1 MSRGA
6 GSLRDRIFALVKG
19 CAAASGTNARLAC
32 VGAASVRLQ
41 AVQVREEARAQRRS
55 RGGQGGEREVNGGD
69 HPACDVPMVLYNVAQ
84 LHRFAQ
90 EAACA
95 HALATFRNVFASLCV
110 LLLPLLRTAAV
121 SGGDGDAA
129 SAAPATHVRVRRRV
143 WMEAVDARKDLFVS
157 DDLTVKGV
165 ASGSRTAGK
174 RVSPAAGAVVC
185 VDGVPV
191 ATRLAFL
198 AALDRRA
205 AHDRVEVSFGSRHE
219 TGDVIRGK
227 DLALVVWAA
236 ATVLPSFEGSAG
248 AAEAA
253 GEVRSVVAAAY
264 KAGSLRG
271 GACKPSD
278 AMLVLWGALKL
289 GFDPETVSWLDDN
302 VSAQL
307 SREDFRRIG
316 TVREASAKAEL
327 VARYV
332 GVAVKLAARET
343 AARAGVRH
351 ERVLGLLAAAAPTM
365 CHKATRYS
373 ARHLAGLSR
382 GLATMR
388 VHEPRLLAALAS
400 KIPQTLAAA
409 KELRADVVPF
419 LSSSIWAFSV
429 LGYTSVAHSLVG
441 RSDELMRKAAAG
453 TSAVVAK
460 ERNNEAYKHLVATV
474 VWAVAK
480 ERQERRG
487 SDGGGVAA
495 DVSDADV
502 ARLPA
507 GAVAECRRLAAH
519 SAAGP
524 DWVTRVLFSASLAGE
539 GADAAMLSALT
550 VSLARMLKEEGEG
563 EGSGGGAAMGMREIV
578 RGLSALVNLKAQTSF
593 VEADEGGGAEEAK
606 RSSSSERLSY
616 ILRSVALRDIV
627 GRVYDTSL
635 AASVARAAE
644 GRTLATGVAPSAAMH
659 LAVQATRC
667 AAHLHVRSA
676 SFAQALAESIM
687 KQRAD
692 VVFHPSHAVVV
703 LFSMSFLSAK
713 IHPSLSDHLCRVVT
727 SEIQDTDAADLA
739 SFAQSQATLGL
750 PASREAL
757 DAISGQ
763 VHHVRESVTP
773 TQAASLIL
781 SLSRL
786 ALSPDSYAIR
796 LLEQRATHR
805 AEGQGRAFDM
815 LARGLWMPSA
825 HEFYESTAEPRAPPP
840 PTPTGAA
847 SPTQY
852 P

>member
-6 GSLRDRIFALVKG
+6 GALRDRIFALVKG
-19 CAAASGTNARLAC
+19 CDAASCKNARLAC
-32 VGAASVRLQ
+32 VGAASVRLE
-41 AVQVREEARAQRRS
+41 AVQVREEARAQR
-55 RGGQGGEREVNGGD
+55 GGGGGE
-69 HPACDVPMVLYNVAQ
+69 HPACDVPLVLYNVAR
-84 LHRFAQ
+84 LYRFA
-90 EAACA
+90 EDAACA
-95 HALATFRNVFASLCV
+95 HAQASFRDVFASFCV
-110 LLLPLLRTAAV
+110 LLLPLLCTAAT
-121 SGGDGDAA
+121 SGGEA

-143 WMEAVDARKDLFVS
+143 WMEAGDARKDLFVS

-185 VDGVPV
+185 IDGVPV

-219 TGDVIRGK
+219 TGDVIQGK
-227 DLALVVWAA
+227 DLALVVWSA
-236 ATVLPSFEGSAG
+236 ATVLASRGAG

-253 GEVRSVVAAAY
+253 GQIRSVVAAAY

-271 GACKPSD
+271 DACKPSD
-278 AMLVLWGALKL
+278 AVLVLWGALKL
-289 GFDPETVSWLDDN
+289 GFNPEVVAWLDDS
-302 VSAQL
+302 VVARL
-307 SREDFRRIG
+307 SREDFRRVG
-316 TVREASAKAEL
+316 TVREASAKAEV

-343 AARAGVRH
+343 PALAGVRH

-373 ARHLAGLSR
+373 ARHHAGLSH

-388 VHEPRLLAALAS
+388 VHEPRLLAALGS
-400 KIPQTLAAA
+400 KIPQTLGSV

-429 LGYTSVAHSLVG
+429 LGCTSVVGSLVG
-441 RSDELMRKAAAG
+441 RSNELMRKAAAG
-453 TSAVVAK
+453 TSSVVVK
-460 ERNNEAYKHLVATV
+460 ERNSQAYKHLVATV
-474 VWAVAK
+474 VWAVSKA
-480 ERQERRG
+480 RQDRRSGG
-487 SDGGGVAA
+487 SGA
-495 DVSDADV
+495 DADDAAV

-519 SAAGP
+519 SEAGS

-539 GADAAMLSALT
+539 GVDAAMLSALT

-563 EGSGGGAAMGMREIV
+563 GGTAMGMQEIV

-593 VEADEGGGAEEAK
+593 GEADEGCGAGLA
-606 RSSSSERLSY
+606 SSERLSY
-616 ILRSVALRDIV
+616 ILHSVALRDIV
-627 GRVYDTSL
+627 GRVYDASL

-644 GRTLATGVAPSAAMH
+644 GRSLTMGVTPSAAMH

-687 KQRAD
+687 KQRED
-692 VVFHPSHAVVV
+692 VVFHPSHAVTV

-713 IHPSLSDHLCRVVT
+713 IHPSLSDHLCSVVT
-727 SEIQDTDAADLA
+727 REIQDTDAADLT

-773 TQAASLIL
+773 AQAASLIL

-786 ALSPDSYAIR
+786 SLSPDSYAVR

-805 AEGQGRAFDM
+805 AEEQGRALDI
-815 LARGLWMPSA
+815 LARGLWVPSA
-825 HEFYESTAEPRAPPP
+825 HEFYESTAEPQAPPP

-847 SPTQY
+847 SPTQH